1 MTPDGS
7 IAQDYHSCQVILIER
22 HYIEKFKEICRA
34 NRFMW
39 SYNQLETRLAQFTVP
54 ETSDV
59 TSHSDDVTSDLYQ
72 EYIKILK
79 NMYHASRV
87 KKGEMKM
94 SIYATLLQKAKDGGN
109 YKINLKTKTLQIG
122 RKDYVKEGVV
132 LIEDD
137 LICNEDFETFNILV
151 GDVQNMSWKNVVWH
165 LYNIFNYSVPNK
177 HYKSQSYFKA
187 KEVEELG
194 LADMAC
200 GVDRKLA
207 QAQLEGYIL
216 LGSLAEWIK
225 WEDDGKWFWQDAT
238 KQLIVLREWIQK

>member
-1 MTPDGS
+1 
-7 IAQDYHSCQVILIER
+7 
-22 HYIEKFKEICRA
+22 
-34 NRFMW
+34 
-39 SYNQLETRLAQFTVP
+39 
-54 ETSDV
+54 
-59 TSHSDDVTSDLYQ
+59 
-72 EYIKILK
+72 
-79 NMYHASRV
+79 
-87 KKGEMKM
+87 M

-177 HYKSQSYFKA
+177 HYKSKSYFKA

-216 LGSLAEWIK
+216 LGSLAEWIQ